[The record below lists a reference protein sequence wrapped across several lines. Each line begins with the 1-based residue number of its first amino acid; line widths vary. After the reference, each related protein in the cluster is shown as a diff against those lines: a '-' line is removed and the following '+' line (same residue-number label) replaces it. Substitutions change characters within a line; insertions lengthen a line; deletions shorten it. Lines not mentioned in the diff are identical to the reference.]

1 MFFICPICR
10 RPLSRL
16 GGACVCP
23 NGHSYDIAA
32 EGYIHLLPPNKMHA
46 KIPGDSRQMVAA
58 RRNFLATG
66 LYEPFSDA
74 LNGLVAEAVRGL
86 ESPQILDAGC
96 GEGYYTGRL
105 REELTRRGIRAQIAG
120 FDISKFAVKAAAR
133 RCRGIEFAVGSI
145 FDIPA
150 ASASADCVLN
160 VFAPLVPGEFLRVLR
175 PGGTL
180 IIAVP
185 GARHLFGL
193 KRILYDE
200 PYENECKD
208 TVYDGFVFQK
218 RVPVRGKIEIRDKKV
233 MQDLFA
239 MTPYYWKTPPEGGE
253 RLRKTELLR
262 TEIGFDFLVYR
273 RTQACAAAPSA

>member
-1 MFFICPICR
+1 MFFTCPACGG
-10 RPLSRL
+10 PLERS

-23 NGHSYDIAA
+23 NGHSYDIAG
-32 EGYIHLLPPNKMHA
+32 EGYVHLLPPNKMHA

-58 RRNFLATG
+58 RRDFLATG
-66 LYEPFSDA
+66 FYEPFSDA
-74 LNGLVAEAVRGL
+74 LNGLAAKAVRGL
-86 ESPQILDAGC
+86 EKPRILDAGC

-105 REELTRRGIRAQIAG
+105 REEFARRGIHAQIAG

-133 RCRGIEFAVGSI
+133 RYPGIEFAVGSI
-145 FDIPA
+145 FGIPA
-150 ASASADCVLN
+150 APASADCVLN
-160 VFAPLVPGEFLRVLR
+160 VFAPLVPEEFLRVLR

-185 GARHLFGL
+185 GVRHLYGL

-208 TVYDGFVFQK
+208 TAYDGFSYQE
-218 RVPVRGKIEIRDKKV
+218 RVPVRGEIETRDKKV

-239 MTPYYWKTPPEGGE
+239 MTPYYWKTPPQGGE
-253 RLRKTELLR
+253 RLKNMELFR

-273 RTQACAAAPSA
+273 KAQAYAAAPPA